1 MTIGERIKKL
11 RLERGFTQKQV
22 ADSCGMADSAIRK
35 YESGKV
41 TPKYEMLRRIAVAL
55 GVDWTD
61 LVDSNTAAKMTI
73 DHMTG
78 KLKSLS
84 TPVERVTCDMSQMT
98 QEGQE
103 KVADYAADILPR
115 YRAEAAPDAGE
126 GNEPPRTPKEGPQE

>member
-1 MTIGERIKKL
+1 MDVGANIRRIRKSKGLTQVDVAEIAEIAVNSL
-11 RLERGFTQKQV
+11 RLYEAGKRTPNLEQV
-22 ADSCGMADSAIRK
+22 QH
-35 YESGKV
+35 
-41 TPKYEMLRRIAVAL
+41 IAKAL
-55 GVDWTD
+55 GVEWLE
-61 LVDSNTAAKMTI
+61 LVDSDTAAKMTI

-115 YRAEAAPDAGE
+115 YRAEPAPDAGE
-126 GNEPPRTPKEGPQE
+126 GNEPPRTPEEE

>member
-1 MTIGERIKKL
+1 MTIGKRIKQVRNEKGL
-11 RLERGFTQKQV
+11 TQKQLGELSKTSEGTV
-22 ADSCGMADSAIRK
+22 RQ
-35 YESGKV
+35 YEIGKRQ
-41 TPKYEMLRRIAVAL
+41 PRLEQLRRIAAAL

-61 LVDSNTAAKMTI
+61 LVDSDTAAKMTI

-78 KLKSLS
+78 KLKALS

-115 YRAEAAPDAGE
+115 YRAEPAPDAGE
-126 GNEPPRTPKEGPQE
+126 GNEPPRTPEEE